1 MKLRENLRVQRIHA
15 AGFTLME
22 IMLVV
27 TIIALLAGLAIYK
40 ITGTTITAQ
49 IVAAQAD
56 LRSLQSSLLAYRTI
70 AGSFPSNEQ
79 GLQALVTKPEGE
91 PQPITWRPQFP
102 AGLAKDPWK
111 RDYVYKYPGDR
122 KGHGFDVY
130 SLGEDGLPG
139 TSDDIWPQ

>member
-1 MKLRENLRVQRIHA
+1 MKTPRRICVQQIRTT
-15 AGFTLME
+15 GFTLME

-40 ITGTTITAQ
+40 MTGAHITAE
-49 IVAAQAD
+49 IVTARTE
-56 LRSLQSSLLAYRTI
+56 LRTLQTALLSYRTI
-70 AGSFPSNEQ
+70 AGSFPSTAQ

-102 AGLAKDPWK
+102 DGLNKDPWR
-111 RDYVYKYPGDR
+111 RDYVYKFPGER

-139 TSDDIWPQ
+139 TNDDIWPQ